1 MTDWKKELTKKHNE
15 EHPPPTTD
23 VVSLI
28 NIAKDDVDQNAF
40 KVRIPYEDLDH
51 LQCAT
56 VDILL
61 LLASGIKPKEVS
73 QIVSKR
79 YGSQYNVRKVYDA
92 KSAHPAEFCKMLTFY
107 REIFL
112 NQQVQ
117 SIEQM
122 FIQKVYDALPDMEVS
137 SPADVLKSMQALKMA
152 SEIRKT
158 KEEDG
163 QYQKAGA
170 EEMKR
175 LEDKM
180 RAITGGKQ

>member
-1 MTDWKKELTKKHNE
+1 MSWKQDQTDKHNL
-15 EHPPPTTD
+15 EHPPPSED
-23 VVSLI
+23 VMSLL

-40 KVRIPYEDLDH
+40 KVRIPYEDLDY

-61 LLASGIKPKEVS
+61 LLASGIKAKEV
-73 QIVSKR
+73 QVIVSKR
-79 YGSQYNVRKVYDA
+79 YGDQYTVQKVYDA
-92 KSAHPAEFCKMLTFY
+92 KKRHPAEFCRMLTFY

-122 FIQKVYDALPDMEVS
+122 MIQDIYNSYGEYPIASKSDQLKAVQMVKILSDM
-137 SPADVLKSMQALKMA
+137 
-152 SEIRKT
+152 RKT

-163 QYQKAGA
+163 SIKKVGV
-170 EEMKR
+170 EEMKK

-180 RAITGGKQ
+180 KLIAEKK